1 MCRIRPKAAQPHLTE
16 EILSGA
22 EIDRTTTNLAGA
34 IQLGLSLSSNAQ
46 AGKKRLV
53 LLSDGVQN
61 AGEVVALLDL
71 VRASEIEVFTLPLSS
86 EREYEVW
93 VRELR
98 SPSQVRAGEVFQVRV
113 IVETT
118 TDTEVQ
124 VRLYRNDTPVT
135 EPQTIA
141 LKKGKQ
147 PIDFPQRISEE
158 DIYKYRIELSVD
170 NSTGD
175 NP

>member
-1 MCRIRPKAAQPHLTE
+1 M
-16 EILSGA
+16 
-22 EIDRTTTNLAGA
+22 
-34 IQLGLSLSSNAQ
+34 
-46 AGKKRLV
+46 
-53 LLSDGVQN
+53 SDGVQN
-61 AGEVVALLDL
+61 IGEVDALLDL
-71 VRASEIEVFTLPLSS
+71 VRASEIELFTLPLSS

-93 VRELR
+93 VRTLET
-98 SPSQVRAGEVFQVRV
+98 PSQVRVDESFPVRA

-135 EPQTIA
+135 EPRTIA

-147 PIDFPQRISEE
+147 SINFVQQISEE

-170 NSTGD
+170 NSTDD
-175 NP
+175 NPENNTGHGVTRVYGTPHILYIEEMPGRPMY